1 MANTKLLGVSAKKV
15 NGGVPPPRA
24 GANQSPQV
32 LNRSAA
38 ETRSN
43 TDASPVDAGATSGAK
58 KRCGNADAYS
68 SRAGL
73 VGEYAGELG
82 GGGVAEELYT
92 AVCFVRGLLTGAAF
106 AKGRRRLRREGAN
119 ASLSESALDESL
131 LETSSKDW
139 TGATCGNSATELSA
153 ASFNSRHRHCRR
165 CEVRSQF
172 FADVSHE
179 RAAD

>member
-1 MANTKLLGVSAKKV
+1 MKKV

-73 VGEYAGELG
+73 VGEYAGVIVKALQSE
-82 GGGVAEELYT
+82 
-92 AVCFVRGLLTGAAF
+92 GLLAT
-106 AKGRRRLRREGAN
+106 AKHFIGDGGTDRGIDQGDTN
-119 ASLSESALDESL
+119 VSLETLLEVHGQGYYSALDAGV
-131 LETSSKDW
+131 TSVM
-139 TGATCGNSATELSA
+139 
-153 ASFNSRHRHCRR
+153 ASFNSWNGSKIHGDKTLLN
-165 CEVRSQF
+165 
-172 FADVSHE
+172 DVKNAE
-179 RAAD
+179 DGAII